1 MVIRGD
7 AYGMLLYD
15 YHRKGRGDE
24 IVERDDG
31 FMLRTAGVGELFADY
46 RHWPGAER
54 QAMRFVRG
62 RVLDVGCGAGR
73 ACLHLQDKGFD
84 VVGID
89 LSPLAVKVCKER
101 GVKQCHE
108 MDLRALDARFGVFDT
123 VLLLGG
129 NVSLLATK
137 TQASAMLRRLHR
149 LTSDGARI
157 IATTQDPHLTK
168 DATHLAYHGRNVE
181 AGQLFGHM
189 RIRDRYRDYASG
201 WYDFLMLAKKEMEQ
215 LLDGNGWRVA
225 RFIDEDRGAY
235 VAVIEKDS

>member
-1 MVIRGD
+1 MVTRGD

-31 FMLRTAGVGELFADY
+31 FILRTAGVGELFAEY
-46 RHWPGAER
+46 RHWPATER
-54 QAMRFVRG
+54 QAMRYVRG

-73 ACLHLQDKGFD
+73 ACLHLQQKGFD

-101 GVKQCHE
+101 GVRKCHV
-108 MDLRALDARFGVFDT
+108 MDLRALDASLGTFDT

-129 NVSLLATK
+129 NVSLLATR
-137 TQASAMLRRLHR
+137 TRASAMLRKLHR
-149 LTSDGARI
+149 LTSDRARI
-157 IATTQDPHLTK
+157 IASSQNPHLTK
-168 DATHLAYHGRNVE
+168 DATHLQYHGRNLD

-189 RIRDRYRDYASG
+189 RIRDRYRDYASP
-201 WYDFLMLAKKEMEQ
+201 WYDFLMLSKDELEA
-215 LLDGNGWRVA
+215 LLDGSGWRIL
-225 RFIDEDRGAY
+225 RFLDEGTAAY
-235 VAVIEKDS
+235 TAVIEKGT

>member
-1 MVIRGD
+1 MVNRGD

-31 FMLRTAGVGELFADY
+31 FMLRTAGVGELFAEY
-46 RHWPGAER
+46 RHWPSSER
-54 QAMRFVRG
+54 QAMRYVRG

-73 ACLHLQDKGFD
+73 ACLHLQHKGFD

-101 GVKQCHE
+101 GVKRCRV
-108 MDLRALDARFGVFDT
+108 MDLRALDDRMGVFDT

-129 NVSLLATK
+129 NVSLLATR
-137 TQASAMLRRLHR
+137 TRASAMLRRLHR
-149 LTSDGARI
+149 VTSRRARM
-157 IATTQDPHLTK
+157 IASSQNPHLTR
-168 DATHLAYHGRNVE
+168 DETHLRYHQRKAD

-189 RIRDRYRDYASG
+189 RIRDRYRDYASP
-201 WYDFLMLAKKEMEQ
+201 WYDFLMLSKDEMDD
-215 LLDGNGWRVA
+215 LLEGSGWRVL
-225 RFIDEDRGAY
+225 RFIDEDKAAY
-235 VAVIEKDS
+235 TAVIEKVA